1 MTDEYSETSAGEP
14 PLTTTE
20 PVISTATV
28 TSAVTALIALAV
40 AFGLPLTDGQVA
52 AILGVVAVI
61 APLIVIYARRWTV
74 PSAQVVERVERQ
86 PTGPDLVVAGE
97 ASELPTGQTVR
108 AAGTLDPVTGVV
120 HGRHAR
126 RDA

>member
-1 MTDEYSETSAGEP
+1 MSDPYSMTSADEP

-28 TSAVTALIALAV
+28 TSAVGAIITLAV
-40 AFGLPLTDGQVA
+40 AFGLPLTKEQAV
-52 AILGVVAVI
+52 AILGVTTVV
-61 APLIVIYARRWTV
+61 APLVVIYARRWTV
-74 PSAQVVERVERQ
+74 PAAQVVERVERQ
-86 PTGPDLVVAGE
+86 PEGPDLVVAGE

-108 AAGTLDPVTGVV
+108 AAGSLDPVTGHV
-120 HGRHAR
+120 HGRRAR